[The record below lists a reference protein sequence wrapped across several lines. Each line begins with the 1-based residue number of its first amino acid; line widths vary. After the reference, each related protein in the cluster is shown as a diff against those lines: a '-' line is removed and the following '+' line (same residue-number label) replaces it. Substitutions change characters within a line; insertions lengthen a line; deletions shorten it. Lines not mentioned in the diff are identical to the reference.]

1 MINYV
6 HDVFRHSSYYFQ
18 AQESVNP
25 QLFTIATL
33 TGHAIR
39 AYGEDYSVCILS
51 SLLKISVVVRKMHS
65 SSQHFLQSKLLHYT
79 VIDLC

>member
-1 MINYV
+1 MFMMYLGTALTI
-6 HDVFRHSSYYFQ
+6 FQ

-51 SLLKISVVVRKMHS
+51 SVFI
-65 SSQHFLQSKLLHYT
+65 
-79 VIDLC
+79 